1 VPFTLAHPAAVLP
14 IRGLGL
20 PMTALVV
27 GSMAPDVPRIA
38 GRTGAY
44 QWTHSAWGVV
54 TVDVALGALVLLLW
68 FHFYRRPLVDLC
80 PERWRSRLAPTA
92 TLTRRAWMLSL
103 PALAVGA
110 ATHVV
115 WDAFTHE
122 GAWGVRRLGFLQ
134 ESYAGLAGYTWAQYV
149 FGAVGLVIVVVVA
162 LRHLAGLPAAYP
174 RGGPLV
180 DRSAMPVVLGCG
192 VVLGLGTSAL
202 VSPWGF
208 EAMAFYGVLT
218 LLLVVGFGATSVC
231 AWWHVKRLSPAGR

>member
-1 VPFTLAHPAAVLP
+1 
-14 IRGLGL
+14 
-20 PMTALVV
+20 
-27 GSMAPDVPRIA
+27 
-38 GRTGAY
+38 
-44 QWTHSAWGVV
+44 
-54 TVDVALGALVLLLW
+54 
-68 FHFYRRPLVDLC
+68 
-80 PERWRSRLAPTA
+80 
-92 TLTRRAWMLSL
+92 MLSL

-162 LRHLAGLPAAYP
+162 LRHVAGLPAAYP
-174 RGGPLV
+174 HGGPLV
-180 DRSAMPVVLGCG
+180 DRSAMPVVLGSG
-192 VVLGLGTSAL
+192 VALGLGISAL

-218 LLLVVGFGATSVC
+218 LLLVVGFGTTSVC
-231 AWWHVKRLSPAGR
+231 AWWHVKRLSPAGC